1 MLKKIIK
8 ASVIPLSV
16 LVLACFSGCGKQEEQ
31 APDPGMVK
39 TFKIDKTEA
48 PKDVFSH
55 ANDKPPANPSPG
67 ITPSSEKT
75 PVTAGDQ
82 PKKPPEN
89 FVATEP
95 VATNYPQ
102 PGKVTAPVAGTTPTT
117 LPGTIANEKGLPSLG
132 TGTDNGLSSPM
143 ASGAA
148 LDGDVKSGSEITYN
162 PAGRID
168 PFEPLF
174 QFKSERRGDKGHQT
188 IRDARRDKL
197 TPLEKLDISQLK
209 LTAIIIGAQSIAMVQ
224 ESTGKGYVI
233 KKGTYIG
240 INSGRVVEI
249 NKNEVVVE
257 EEVEDLLGKLVV
269 RKRELKLQKPLGEM

>member
-8 ASVIPLSV
+8 MSVIPLLV
-16 LVLACFSGCGKQEEQ
+16 LVLACFSGCKKQEEQ

-39 TFKIDKTEA
+39 SFKIDKTEA
-48 PKDVFSH
+48 PKDVFAK

-67 ITPSSEKT
+67 IAPSSENP
-75 PVTAGDQ
+75 PVTAVDQ

-95 VATNYPQ
+95 VA
-102 PGKVTAPVAGTTPTT
+102 PGKVTATVVGATPTT
-117 LPGTIANEKGLPSLG
+117 LLPGTIVSDKGLPSLG
-132 TGTDNGLSSPM
+132 AGIDNGLSNPM
-143 ASGAA
+143 APGIA

-174 QFKSERRGDKGHQT
+174 QFKSDKGGDKGHQT

-224 ESTGKGYVI
+224 ESTGKGHVI
-233 KKGTYIG
+233 KIGTYIG